1 MSART
6 KARKRA
12 LDVLFE
18 SDIRAADPRDT
29 LARNRVHDERPLP
42 DYTVLLVE
50 GVATNRERID
60 ALIAEHAVGWT
71 LARMPVVDRNLLR
84 IGVFELLW
92 VDETPDAV
100 VLSEAVNLATELS
113 TDDSASFVNGVLAAL
128 LQRKPELA
136 QHKPAEAL

>member
-18 SDIRAADPRDT
+18 SDIRAGDPRDT
-29 LARNRVHDERPLP
+29 LARNRIHDERPLP
-42 DYTVLLVE
+42 DYTVVLVE
-50 GVATNRERID
+50 GVAANRERID

-71 LARMPVVDRNLLR
+71 LARMPEVDRNLLR

-92 VDETPDAV
+92 VDDTPDAV

-136 QHKPAEAL
+136 QR

>member
-18 SDIRAADPRDT
+18 SDIRAGDPRDT
-29 LARNRVHDERPLP
+29 LARNRVNDERPLP

-50 GVATNRERID
+50 GVAANRERID
-60 ALIAEHAVGWT
+60 ALIAEHALGWT

-136 QHKPAEAL
+136 ER

>member
-1 MSART
+1 MSARS

-18 SDIRAADPRDT
+18 SDLRAGDVHEA
-29 LARNRVHDERPLP
+29 LARSRAHDERPMP
-42 DYTVLLVE
+42 DYTATLVE
-50 GVATNRERID
+50 GVAANRERID
-60 ALIAEHAVGWT
+60 ALITEYAVGWT

-92 VDETPDAV
+92 VDDTPDAV
-100 VLSEAVNLATELS
+100 VLSEAVNLAAELS

-128 LQRKPELA
+128 LARKPELI
-136 QHKPAEAL
+136 ER